1 MEERNNKIQTLMTLK
16 KTVLEIIW
24 LPKMHARILLHVS
37 PSNKTMETICLF
49 QDNNKKMHRILLNAS
64 LGCKEA
70 KLQKCVIVCLLLCT
84 QKSVVTA
91 DFSTRSLQ
99 KQSELWKLQQKTV
112 FFHGNRKRTVYSW
125 RDYQFEYYLILKK
138 KSFIISF
145 FLKKERNKE
154 KGLAHLVAR
163 M

>member
-49 QDNNKKMHRILLNAS
+49 QVNNKKCTEYFWEHRRYARMQRS
-64 LGCKEA
+64 KATE
-70 KLQKCVIVCLLLCT
+70 VCNCAHKSLLL
-84 QKSVVTA
+84 QQI
-91 DFSTRSLQ
+91 FSTRSLQ

-145 FLKKERNKE
+145 FLKKRE
-154 KGLAHLVAR
+154 KQRKRIGSFGS
-163 M
+163 